1 MKKILIITLLFI
13 SITSFSQTLRSVS
26 MRLPSNIF
34 CEKIQK
40 VGFEKLNDSIFN
52 GYIKGVPVELYVKNY
67 NDSIH
72 CPSEV
77 FIESEP
83 YLNFDLLCQT
93 ITTFESYITFTAM
106 PSWAINSTDLSNY
119 IKLIE

>member
-1 MKKILIITLLFI
+1 
-13 SITSFSQTLRSVS
+13 